1 MFGCIYTCEEAY
13 LGFSCAF
20 VMMTVLM
27 TPNRRDKHMLKLRT
41 GQLPPEWWCYVGLCV
56 SGCTHQQ
63 LFEFQLERMHSSAQ
77 KCVCV
82 CVNIASPFLDPTSF
96 ISWGS
101 VLVTPGDSQSVLALQ
116 YKEVIVKKRPLWLGS
131 VLYKSVCGTSQLE
144 YVFVW
149 ETGETVCME
158 AVTVTHYIFIRKP
171 VCEWKRMDVMRCRAL
186 VTCLAM
192 KKIETVIVQQQ
203 QIAKR

>member
-82 CVNIASPFLDPTSF
+82 CVNACACTRVYFLLCPQV
-96 ISWGS
+96 GA
-101 VLVTPGDSQSVLALQ
+101 SQSQTVT
-116 YKEVIVKKRPLWLGS
+116 
-131 VLYKSVCGTSQLE
+131 VLYIYLSHAARAQYAVCACFQVAVREQMMLTDADWAVSRLSAQLSCLSVGVRLDQIPFI
-144 YVFVW
+144 V
-149 ETGETVCME
+149 E
-158 AVTVTHYIFIRKP
+158 AVYLLLYNNRLWVRSWPIY
-171 VCEWKRMDVMRCRAL
+171 L
-186 VTCLAM
+186 
-192 KKIETVIVQQQ
+192 
-203 QIAKR
+203 